1 MALVSYQRKV
11 IVAKLEVTYGV
22 DSNPAAATDGV
33 LTMNLTLDLSA
44 DELERELDHPY
55 LAANPS
61 VLVGRMATVEFDFEP
76 LGKSPGG
83 VAAPCD
89 AIMQACAHAVVLDA
103 VGPPLSA
110 TYNPISSNNKSCTIY
125 FYMGDQKV
133 AIVGARGTIDFENEI
148 KKFPKAHAKLVG
160 QFAIPTASPIINPTL
175 TAWQD
180 PPAIETETWE
190 FEINSVA
197 VCAVLF
203 SLSQG
208 NETPMHECSEQREV
222 VLTKRAASGKV
233 RIYDPTV
240 GVLDVWTLA
249 KNRTRVPITSTVDG
263 GVGKKTVI
271 DVPQAQLALPKFVEI
286 DGVIGLEFDFKAL
299 VNSASGNDEYTVEF
313 T

>member
-11 IVAKLEVTYGV
+11 IVAKLEVTYGT
-22 DSNPAAATDGV
+22 DSTPAALTDGV
-33 LTMNLTLDLSA
+33 LTMNLSLDLSA

-61 VLVGRMATVEFDFEP
+61 VLVGRMATIEFDFEP
-76 LGKSPGG
+76 MGANPGG
-83 VAAPCD
+83 VPAPCD

-110 TYNPISSNNKSCTIY
+110 TYNPISTGNKSCTIY
-125 FYMGDQKV
+125 FWMGDQKV
-133 AIVGARGTIDFENEI
+133 AIVGCRGTLDFENEI

-160 QFAIPTASPIINPTL
+160 QFAIPTSVPIINPTL
-175 TAWQD
+175 TKWQD
-180 PPAIETETWE
+180 PPAIEVETWD

-208 NETPMHECSEQREV
+208 NDTPMHECSEQREV
-222 VLTKRAASGKV
+222 VLTKRSAGGKV
-233 RIYDPTV
+233 RIYDPGV
-240 GVLDVWTLA
+240 GVLDIWTLA
-249 KNRTRVPITSTVDG
+249 KDRTRVPIVSSVDG
-263 GVGKKTVI
+263 GVSKKTVI
-271 DVPQAQLALPKFVEI
+271 DVPAAQLSLPKFVEI
-286 DGVIGLEFDFKAL
+286 DGVIGLEFDYKAL
-299 VNSASGNDEYTVEF
+299 VVSNAGNDEYTVEY